1 MTEQLDAD
9 GRLRHLLAIDGL
21 PRAAIE
27 RLLDRA
33 QQLAAD
39 ARGGTALRNAL
50 AGTAVCTLFFEPS
63 TRTRSSFLLAAQRGS
78 APIPWRSTFPASSTS
93 KGETALDTL
102 RNIEAMGVRGFVVRH
117 REDGA
122 VAALAAAAAPG
133 TALVN
138 AGDGRS
144 HHPTQG
150 LLDML
155 TLRQAKGTDFS
166 GLKVLIVG
174 DVKHSRVARSDLRA
188 LRTLGTGEIRV
199 FGPASLLPDDATLAD
214 CVVPDDFD
222 SALDGVDAVMMLRLQ
237 RERMEEGLVPSLE
250 EYHRDYGLTEER
262 LRRAAPDAVVLH
274 PGPMNRGVEIDD
286 AVADGAVAGP
296 APGRERRRGADG
308 GAGGSAGSKRAG
320 LRLSRRARPAA
331 RKPSRASS
339 QASAPI
345 HQRPSRRTNCIC
357 LAPRV
362 RNAFHPA
369 PRIFVQAAPAGDV
382 AVDPRA
388 RIGFPFAETDEPA
401 LHQQRAA
408 LFDEYFERLHLFLP
422 GNRLADHATGKEHP
436 RASRRGRERGRR
448 GCRTRRTCAPR
459 AHRWRRA
466 RRSRPLLREQ
476 PRPQFRRL
484 RIRRIPGVVVRVREF
499 G

>member
-63 TRTRSSFLLAAQRGS
+63 TRTRSSFLLAAQRLGADTPAFDVS
-78 APIPWRSTFPASSTS
+78 ASSTS

-188 LRTLGTGEIRV
+188 LHTLGTGEIRV

-286 AVADGAVAGP
+286 AVADGAQSLVLRQVANG
-296 APGRERRRGADG
+296 
-308 GAGGSAGSKRAG
+308 
-320 LRLSRRARPAA
+320 
-331 RKPSRASS
+331 
-339 QASAPI
+339 
-345 HQRPSRRTNCIC
+345 
-357 LAPRV
+357 
-362 RNAFHPA
+362 
-369 PRIFVQAAPAGDV
+369 V
-382 AVDPRA
+382 AVRMA
-388 RIGFPFAETDEPA
+388 VLEEV
-401 LHQQRAA
+401 L
-408 LFDEYFERLHLFLP
+408 
-422 GNRLADHATGKEHP
+422 
-436 RASRRGRERGRR
+436 GR
-448 GCRTRRTCAPR
+448 
-459 AHRWRRA
+459 
-466 RRSRPLLREQ
+466 
-476 PRPQFRRL
+476 
-484 RIRRIPGVVVRVREF
+484 
-499 G
+499 